1 MTAARTFKYVNRLAK
16 ALTQHSGLTMREAVK
31 AADARLAQLR
41 ENTLTE
47 IDGIVLRIQAL
58 SQDIT
63 RLDDPRVQQVYGAA
77 NQIIALAGVFE
88 KTELGEAAYSLCEL
102 ITRFRNTGRWSA
114 AMVAVHV
121 DALQVMRQVQD
132 HDPAHCTALK
142 HGLRKVVE
150 SVA

>member
-16 ALTQHSGLTMREAVK
+16 ALTKHSGLTQSEAIK
-31 AADARLAQLR
+31 AADGRLVQLR
-41 ENTLTE
+41 ENTLNE
-47 IDGIVLRIQAL
+47 IDQTVCHILDLARQVT
-58 SQDIT
+58 S
-63 RLDDPRVQQVYGAA
+63 LDDPRVQEIYGAA
-77 NQIIALAGVFE
+77 NRIIAMAGVFE

-102 ITRFRNTGRWSA
+102 ITRFRNHGKWSA

-142 HGLRKVVE
+142 LGLRKVVE

>member
-1 MTAARTFKYVNRLAK
+1 MAAARTFKYVNRLAK
-16 ALTQHSGLTMREAVK
+16 ALTKHSGLTMTEAVGR
-31 AADARLAQLR
+31 ADERLVELR
-41 ENTLTE
+41 ETTLNE
-47 IDGIVLRIQAL
+47 IDRTVLQIQAL
-58 SQDIT
+58 AQDIK
-63 RLDDPRVQQVYGAA
+63 RLDDPRVQDIYGAA
-77 NQIIALAGVFE
+77 NRIIAMAGVFE

-102 ITRFRNTGRWSA
+102 ITRFRATNRWSA

-142 HGLRKVVE
+142 MGLRKVVE